1 MNKTYIYVTGGKG
14 GIGKT
19 TTALTLVDHMAEKGS
34 VLLIDADPI
43 NSDSSDVYTEGKQEN
58 VRAINA
64 RVRAEDTSGQID
76 PSGLIETLNLAV
88 SDPADTIIV
97 DAPAGDSTLLAS
109 SGSMI
114 ASACKEAGIMSVF
127 VWLVDSNDRTAVNAL
142 NTVWDSIKD
151 ADKIIL
157 VKNYR
162 KGTNFDFFNNSN
174 VIIDLVDLPNVKII
188 GLPNLASRIEEHIR
202 IERLS
207 WKEIATVTPIG
218 NRVEG
223 QRLRGYF
230 HTTFNEAGF

>member
-1 MNKTYIYVTGGKG
+1 
-14 GIGKT
+14 
-19 TTALTLVDHMAEKGS
+19 
-34 VLLIDADPI
+34 
-43 NSDSSDVYTEGKQEN
+43 
-58 VRAINA
+58 
-64 RVRAEDTSGQID
+64 
-76 PSGLIETLNLAV
+76 
-88 SDPADTIIV
+88 
-97 DAPAGDSTLLAS
+97 
-109 SGSMI
+109 MI

-174 VIIDLVDLPNVKII
+174 VIIGLVDLPNVKII
-188 GLPNLASRIEEHIR
+188 GLPKLASRIEEHIR